1 MFLKA
6 PANDSP
12 CESSNTSVKAVQGR
26 PGGSGHGVSGLGS
39 VALLV
44 GVGLTLCLSGCAGS
58 KDSKRW
64 RPIANFTTSLEGR
77 TPAQRH
83 NALLAARRI
92 DGQTLAPNATWSFNG
107 CVGKWVRSEGF
118 QRAPVSYGGIL
129 VPAWG
134 GGVCQT
140 STNVYNAA
148 LLAGLEVVE
157 RHPHAVAPQYV
168 APGLDAAVAQGIA
181 DLRLR
186 NPYPFPVRLR
196 ARAEGNRLV
205 CVVEAL
211 VTEAEIA
218 RHVPRCELVC
228 ERSAVQAPL
237 EVRGFRPQPGRPG
250 MLIRL
255 WRIKQW
261 SGKTER
267 EFCHETYYAPLPK
280 GVP

>member
-1 MFLKA
+1 MRGQYEGFGRGV
-6 PANDSP
+6 PAWQASILLL
-12 CESSNTSVKAVQGR
+12 
-26 PGGSGHGVSGLGS
+26 GVW
-39 VALLV
+39 
-44 GVGLTLCLSGCAGS
+44 LTLCLNGCAGS
-58 KDSKRW
+58 EVARRW

-92 DGQTLAPNATWSFNG
+92 DGQTLLSDATWSFNA

-140 STNVYNAA
+140 STSVYNAA

-157 RHPHAVAPQYV
+157 RHPHAVAPHYV

-196 ARAEGNRLV
+196 ARGEGNRLV
-205 CVVEAL
+205 CVVEAYA
-211 VTEAEIA
+211 TESEIA
-218 RHVPRCELVC
+218 RHVPHCELVC
-228 ERSAVQAPL
+228 ERLAGQAPL

-250 MLIRL
+250 MLTRL
-255 WRIKQW
+255 WRLKHW
-261 SGKTER
+261 NGKTER

-280 GVP
+280 GIP

>member
-1 MFLKA
+1 M
-6 PANDSP
+6 
-12 CESSNTSVKAVQGR
+12 KAVRGQYGGFGR
-26 PGGSGHGVSGLGS
+26 GISAVGV
-39 VALLV
+39 VALLL
-44 GVGLTLCLSGCAGS
+44 GVGLTLGLSGCAGS
-58 KDSKRW
+58 EAARRW
-64 RPIANFTTSLEGR
+64 RPIAKFATSLEGR

-92 DGQTLAPNATWSFNG
+92 DGQTLAPNAAWSFNA
-107 CVGKWVRSEGF
+107 CVGEWVRSEGF

-140 STNVYNAA
+140 ATNVYNAA

-157 RHPHAVAPQYV
+157 RHPHAVAPHYV

-196 ARAEGNRLV
+196 ARAEGDRLL
-205 CVVEAL
+205 CVVEAHAS
-211 VTEAEIA
+211 EAEIA
-218 RHVPRCELVC
+218 RRVPRCELVW
-228 ERSAVQAPL
+228 ERLAVQAPL
-237 EVRGFRPQPGRPG
+237 EVRGFRPQAGRPG
-250 MLIRL
+250 MLTRL
-255 WRIKQW
+255 WRIKHW
-261 SGKTER
+261 NGKTER
-267 EFCHETYYAPLPK
+267 EFCHETYYTPLPK